1 MNKNNQT
8 NYNEDRFTSDYHRHT
23 FPDPQEKEV
32 IEYSTCSGCGEVIYS
47 FEVAA
52 GEILNIYGMSVHDER
67 VCIKKAVDA
76 TTAILEE
83 E

>member
-1 MNKNNQT
+1 MNKYIQT
-8 NYNEDRFTSDYHRHT
+8 NNITDRFDSDYHQHT

-47 FEVAA
+47 DEVAV
-52 GEILNIYGMSVHDER
+52 GEILNIYGMSVHDEPS
-67 VCIKKAVDA
+67 CIKKAVDA
-76 TTAILEE
+76 STAILEE